1 MHQLVVYAA
10 SQGDL
15 DAVSLLWS
23 RHLQEQQRVLPTAA
37 ASLSSHDFSQ
47 AHQGQTEQS
56 KKMKRTRKMMKKV
69 SPFAIDVQTTILDV
83 LHALPAT
90 DQKKKN
96 KKKKKS
102 QERKSQEKK
111 SQEKKWG
118 CDPEKYA
125 QWICTDV
132 LPLLLSS
139 VCSSDRLLCD
149 VVRWCVSRNN
159 AFLSPASIP
168 SYLHCFL
175 VSLLFSLFPLF
186 PLFSFYI
193 YIYMYI

>member
-1 MHQLVVYAA
+1 
-10 SQGDL
+10 
-15 DAVSLLWS
+15 
-23 RHLQEQQRVLPTAA
+23 
-37 ASLSSHDFSQ
+37 
-47 AHQGQTEQS
+47 
-56 KKMKRTRKMMKKV
+56 MKRTRKMKKKV

-90 DQKKKN
+90 DQKRKKK

-102 QERKSQEKK
+102 QESK

-168 SYLHCFL
+168 SYLPCFL

-193 YIYMYI
+193 YMYI